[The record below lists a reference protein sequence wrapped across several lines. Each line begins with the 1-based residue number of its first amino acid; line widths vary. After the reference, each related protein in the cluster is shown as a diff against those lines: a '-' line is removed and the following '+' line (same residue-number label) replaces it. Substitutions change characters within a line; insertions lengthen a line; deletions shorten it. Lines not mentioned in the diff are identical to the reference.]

1 MIPLIAKMMSKAVI
15 LAALV
20 AMAQAKDGTSPST
33 TEPHILATPEL

>member
-20 AMAQAKDGTSPST
+20 AMAQAKDGTSPPPPARAF
-33 TEPHILATPEL
+33 PHP